1 MTSGVILIN
10 KPRGLTSNK
19 VVNIVKYFVGAKK
32 AGHLGTLD
40 KLGEGLLPVTINGA
54 TKLFGDFLDKDKEYV
69 ATFKFGEETPS
80 FDLETE
86 ITRRENVTI
95 SKQQIENILS
105 DFVGEISQMPPK
117 YSAKNVN
124 GTRAYTLIQE
134 NKDFELKPKNIHIYN
149 LELLEEVEK
158 NMFRFK
164 IHCSSGTYI
173 RSLCRDMATKLSTCG
188 VMYDITR
195 TRCGVFDIENAVSLN
210 EVEKGNFEYVSLD
223 KLFDYPVLTIS
234 KGEKDRVLQGVKI
247 ARQEEERDY
256 KVFVENE
263 FFGIGY
269 VVNGQLRMRIKA

>member
-86 ITRRENVTI
+86 ITKREDVSV
-95 SKQQIENILS
+95 SKEQIESILS
-105 DFVGEISQMPPK
+105 EFVGEMAQMPPK

-134 NKDFELKPKNIHIYN
+134 NKDFELKPKNVCIYN
-149 LELLEEVEK
+149 IELLEEVEK

-173 RSLCRDMATKLSTCG
+173 RSLCRDMASRLSTCG

-195 TRCGVFDIENAVSLN
+195 TKCGVFDLKDSVSLQ
-210 EVEKGNFEYVSLD
+210 EVENGKFDYVSLEH
-223 KLFDYPVLTIS
+223 LFDFSILKIS
-234 KGEKDRVLQGVKI
+234 KEEKDKVLQGVKI
-247 ARQEEERDY
+247 ARCETEGDY

-269 VVNGQLRMRIKA
+269 IIDGRLRMRIKA

>member
-10 KPRGLTSNK
+10 KPSGLTSNK

-40 KLGEGLLPVTINGA
+40 KLGTGLLPVTINGA

-86 ITRRENVTI
+86 ISKREEVSITKEQVEKI
-95 SKQQIENILS
+95 IPKFI
-105 DFVGEISQMPPK
+105 GEMAQMPPK

-124 GTRAYTLIQE
+124 GARAYTLIQE
-134 NKDFELKPKNIHIYN
+134 NKDFELKPKNICIYN

-173 RSLCRDMATKLSTCG
+173 RSLCRDMASSLSTCG
-188 VMYDITR
+188 VMYDINR
-195 TRCGVFDIENAVSLN
+195 TKCGVFDIKDTFSLKD
-210 EVEKGNFEYVSLD
+210 VEDGRFDYVSLD
-223 KLFDYPVLTIS
+223 KLFDYDILRITNE
-234 KGEKDRVLQGVKI
+234 EKERVLQGVKI
-247 ARQEEERDY
+247 SRKEVDGNY
-256 KVFVENE
+256 KIFAQNE

-269 VVNGQLRMRIKA
+269 VTNGQLRMRIKA